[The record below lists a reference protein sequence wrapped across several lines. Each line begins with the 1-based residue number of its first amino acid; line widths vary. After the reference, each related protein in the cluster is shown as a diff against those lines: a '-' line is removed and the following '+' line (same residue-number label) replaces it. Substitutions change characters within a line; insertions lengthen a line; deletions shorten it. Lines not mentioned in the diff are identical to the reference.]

1 MMKRKAIYYFLL
13 FGSLLFSS
21 CIYDEEVKPETP
33 TPGEILI
40 NLNTVNP
47 RQTTRGILSAV
58 SENHVADLYML
69 IYDTNGKYL
78 KYKKATK
85 IVNTNTDG
93 NEKTAAFPLETDE
106 TLANVRLRFFA
117 NVDNKSADFATKL
130 AALTVGSSMIDTFN
144 PTFNASTAWNTTS
157 NTNFDPMPMWGGV
170 VDTYQLRN
178 DDTVTLVEGTNSTV
192 SVQLMR
198 ATARINVTVQDATLK
213 VVSVDVYNTLSSGYV
228 ASTQENLNGFYE
240 VETPYVTS
248 LTETST
254 QFTFNASTPYSSSM
268 ANSVYVAETENKD
281 TRKVAVVV
289 GVTDGTNI
297 RYSRLD
303 FINNDGDL
311 INVLR
316 NHSYTFKLQFSP
328 SGILTG
334 YETKAAA
341 FAHKTENMTYTLD
354 IVNDAYHN
362 IMVTD
367 DCYLLC
373 LNADEFTVPT
383 SGGSFDFVVFTTL
396 PHIEGYNSWQIDQT
410 KIKVNGSILNP
421 FTGFKV
427 CKQHDPNTETWEGI
441 ENYNYYLTCYVP
453 SSEGIAREIE
463 FEVCATDKIKWKVKV
478 HQRD

>member
-69 IYDTNGKYL
+69 IYDTDGKYL

-130 AALTVGSSMIDTFN
+130 AALTGSSMIDTFN

-178 DDTVTLVEGTNSTV
+178 DDPVTLGEGTNSTV

-228 ASTQENLNGFYE
+228 ASTEENLNGFYE

-289 GVTDGTNI
+289 GVTDGTNT

-303 FINNDGDL
+303 FINGFHIFNIGVITHTLKIFFEIKDL
-311 INVLR
+311 LSKRKVEFN
-316 NHSYTFKLQFSP
+316 
-328 SGILTG
+328 
-334 YETKAAA
+334 
-341 FAHKTENMTYTLD
+341 ENKY
-354 IVNDAYHN
+354 
-362 IMVTD
+362 
-367 DCYLLC
+367 
-373 LNADEFTVPT
+373 
-383 SGGSFDFVVFTTL
+383 
-396 PHIEGYNSWQIDQT
+396 
-410 KIKVNGSILNP
+410 
-421 FTGFKV
+421 
-427 CKQHDPNTETWEGI
+427 
-441 ENYNYYLTCYVP
+441 
-453 SSEGIAREIE
+453 
-463 FEVCATDKIKWKVKV
+463 TDKFVDTKNSPVSFMML
-478 HQRD
+478 